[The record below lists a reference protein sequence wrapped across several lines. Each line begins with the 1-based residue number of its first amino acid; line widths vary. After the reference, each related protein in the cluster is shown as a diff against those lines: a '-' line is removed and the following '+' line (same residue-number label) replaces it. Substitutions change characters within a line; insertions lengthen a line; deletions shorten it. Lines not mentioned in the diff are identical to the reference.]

1 MILLQQFARITTPHP
16 SSLVAVTTATNC
28 GNYHRHCR
36 YARTMS
42 PRPTRA
48 LPADLCVDW
57 PERSSVD
64 PIAERARQ
72 LALNLREAIG
82 QRSVREIASITGVD
96 RATIGAVLQGKSWPD
111 IVTLAKLEHELGSL
125 WPAT

>member
-1 MILLQQFARITTPHP
+1 
-16 SSLVAVTTATNC
+16 
-28 GNYHRHCR
+28 
-36 YARTMS
+36 
-42 PRPTRA
+42 
-48 LPADLCVDW
+48 VDW